1 MSELALFLV
10 RVAFVGVLWIFLFS
24 IIAVIRADLFGR
36 KVADLVTEE
45 NSPTVVSKPVV
56 PAAPAAAPIRVLATS
71 DAPKSANA
79 SKLVIT
85 EGENTGFELALT
97 GREITIG
104 RAVSSDIV
112 ITDEYASTQHA
123 KLVLLNDDWL
133 IQDLNST
140 NGTFLAGTRVGTPAV
155 VKLNTPVK
163 VGKTVFELRA

>member
-10 RVAFVGVLWIFLFS
+10 RVAFVGVLWIFIFS
-24 IIAVIRADLFGR
+24 IISVIRADLFGQR
-36 KVADLVTEE
+36 VVSRVTEE

-56 PAAPAAAPIRVLATS
+56 PAAPASAIRVLATS
-71 DAPKSANA
+71 DAPSSGNA
-79 SKLVIT
+79 TKLVIT
-85 EGENTGFELALT
+85 EGENAGFELPLT
-97 GREITIG
+97 GREVTLG

-123 KLVLLNDDWL
+123 KLVLMNDDWL

-140 NGTFLAGTRVGTPAV
+140 NGTYLAGTRVGTPAV